1 MLSAFFIL
9 NLKGEVLI
17 SRLFRPDLKCAT
29 TPCTPHIILLADCFN
44 STCRRSI
51 SDIFRI
57 HVIAS
62 STPPTS
68 PLVTLGNTTFF
79 HVRHGG
85 LWLVA
90 VCKNLDAIK
99 PNANA
104 ALVFEFT
111 YRFINLGRAYF
122 GKLDEESVKNN
133 FVLIYELL
141 DEILDF
147 GYPQNSESDTLK
159 MYITNEGVKSEAAVR
174 EESSKITIQATGAI
188 SWRRSDVKY
197 RKNEAFVDVVETVN
211 LSMSSKGTVLRAD
224 VDGQILMRAYLSG
237 TPECKFGLND
247 KLVIDKSDRAKT
259 SGNPEAVS
267 VELDDCQFHQCVK
280 LGKFDS
286 DRTISFIPPDGE
298 FELMRYRSTTH
309 VNLPFKVQPIVT
321 EVGKTKVEYT
331 IQIKANFSPKLSANN
346 VVLKIPTPLNTAKV
360 DCKVGIGKAKY
371 VPAENVI
378 VWKIPRFQG
387 QSDTTFSAEASL
399 SSTTVLKA
407 WSRPPISVDFQVLMF
422 TASGLL
428 VRFLK
433 VFEKS
438 NYSSVKW
445 VRYLT
450 KANGTYLIR
459 I

>member
-1 MLSAFFIL
+1 MISAFFIL

-17 SRLFRPDLKCAT
+17 SRLFRPDLK
-29 TPCTPHIILLADCFN
+29 
-44 STCRRSI
+44 RSI

-68 PLVTLGNTTFF
+68 PLITISNTTFF
-79 HVRHGG
+79 HVKHGG

-90 VCKNLDAIK
+90 VCKH
-99 PNANA
+99 NANA
-104 ALVFEFT
+104 ALVYEFT
-111 YRFINLGRAYF
+111 YRFINLGRSYF

-159 MYITNEGVKSEAAVR
+159 MYITTEGVKSEQAVR
-174 EESSKITIQATGAI
+174 EEASKITIQATGAI
-188 SWRRSDVKY
+188 SWRRNDVKY
-197 RKNEAFVDVVETVN
+197 RKNEAFVDVIETVN
-211 LSMSSKGTVLRAD
+211 LSMNSKGTVLRAD

-247 KLVIDKSDRAKT
+247 KLVIDKPFVLVHFLTLSELQLTART
-259 SGNPEAVS
+259 NSGNPSTAKNPLGGVDGNA

-298 FELMRYRSTTH
+298 FELMRYRATSNI
-309 VNLPFKVQPIVT
+309 NLPIRVQPIV
-321 EVGKTKVEYT
+321 EEIGKSRVEYT
-331 IQIKANFSPKLSANN
+331 VHVKTMFPAKLSANN
-346 VVLKIPTPLNTAKV
+346 VVIRIPTPLNTASV
-360 DCKVGIGKAKY
+360 ECKVGMGKAKY
-371 VPAENVI
+371 VPGENVI

-387 QSDTTFSAEASL
+387 GSDTTFTAEASL
-399 SSTTVLKA
+399 SQTTVRKA

-438 NYSSVKW
+438 NYQSVK
-445 VRYLT
+445 VRRHLT
-450 KANGTYLIR
+450 KANGSYLVR

>member
-1 MLSAFFIL
+1 MISAFFIL
-9 NLKGEVLI
+9 NQRGEVLI
-17 SRLFRPDLKCAT
+17 SRLFRPDLK
-29 TPCTPHIILLADCFN
+29 
-44 STCRRSI
+44 RSI

-68 PLVTLGNTTFF
+68 PLITLSNTTFF

-85 LWLVA
+85 LWIVA
-90 VCKNLDAIK
+90 VCKH
-99 PNANA
+99 NANA

-133 FVLIYELL
+133 FVLVYELL

-159 MYITNEGVKSEAAVR
+159 MYITTQGVKSEQAVR
-174 EESSKITIQATGAI
+174 EEASKITIQATGAI
-188 SWRRSDVKY
+188 SWRRNDVKY
-197 RKNEAFVDVVETVN
+197 RKNEAFVDVIETVN
-211 LSMSSKGTVLRAD
+211 LSMNSKGTVLRAD

-247 KLVIDKSDRAKT
+247 KLVIAKNNGALGTKSKGPTGALED
-259 SGNPEAVS
+259 SE

-298 FELMRYRSTTH
+298 FELMRYRSTTNI
-309 VNLPFKVQPIVT
+309 NLPFKVQPIV
-321 EVGKTKVEYT
+321 EEIGKSRVEYT
-331 IQIKANFSPKLSANN
+331 VHVKANFQPKLSANN
-346 VVLKIPTPLNTAKV
+346 VVIKIPTPLNTANV
-360 DCKVGIGKAKY
+360 DCKVTLGKAKY

-387 QSDTTFSAEASL
+387 QSDATFTAEATL
-399 SSTTVLKA
+399 TQTTTRKA
-407 WSRPPISVDFQVLMF
+407 WSRPPISIDFQVLMF

-438 NYSSVKW
+438 NYNSVKW

-450 KANGTYLIR
+450 RANGSYLIR